1 MDQRKLAAVEIS
13 FCDRRQR
20 AVRIT
25 SPSKEFPYR
34 AKQMGPH
41 GAAPSLK
48 ASMLI
53 GEQLQTIMAIVS
65 RM

>member
-1 MDQRKLAAVEIS
+1 VDQRKLAAVEIN

-25 SPSKEFPYR
+25 SPSKEFAYR